1 MKNKSNKKTT
11 SYFLAILSAYIILQ
25 FLWWGYM
32 LIKENP
38 AKATMVIG
46 EGSVFLLI
54 LIYGISR
61 YQISIQRE
69 LSLHQRQSNFLLSVT
84 HELKTPIS
92 SVQLILQTII
102 KHELEPDQIRVF
114 LEKALDENKKSE
126 SLIQNML
133 HAASLENQRVELFRT
148 TIGTDEFNPELMKQ
162 LQERFPNSD
171 LRIKTP
177 NSFIFQADRFMLEGV
192 LIHLVENSVKYGAQH
207 IAIDLEEEAT
217 RVKIQVSDDGIGI
230 NEADRPFIYDK
241 FFRSGDEN
249 KREKPGTGLGLF
261 IAKQFIELH
270 QGTLTYKEQLPKGS
284 IFTITLPK

>member
-1 MKNKSNKKTT
+1 MKKTSNKKTT

-102 KHELEPDQIRVF
+102 KHELEPDQTRVF

-133 HAASLENQRVELFRT
+133 HAASLENQRIELFRT
-148 TIGTDEFNPELMKQ
+148 TIRTDEFNLELMKQ
-162 LQERFPNSD
+162 LQERFPDSD
-171 LRIKTP
+171 LQITTSKP
-177 NSFIFQADRFMLEGV
+177 FIFHADRFMLEGV
-192 LIHLVENSVKYGAQH
+192 LIHLVENSVKYGAQL
-207 IAIDLEEEAT
+207 IAIALEEESRRIT
-217 RVKIQVSDDGIGI
+217 IQVSDDGIGI

>member
-1 MKNKSNKKTT
+1 M
-11 SYFLAILSAYIILQ
+11 
-25 FLWWGYM
+25 
-32 LIKENP
+32 
-38 AKATMVIG
+38 
-46 EGSVFLLI
+46 
-54 LIYGISR
+54 
-61 YQISIQRE
+61 QRE
-69 LSLHQRQSNFLLSVT
+69 LSLHQRQSNYLRSVT

-133 HAASLENQRVELFRT
+133 HAASLENQRIELFRT
-148 TIGTDEFNPELMKQ
+148 TLRTDEFNPELMKQ
-162 LQERFPNSD
+162 LQERFPDSD

-177 NSFIFQADRFMLEGV
+177 NPFIFQADRFMLEGV
-192 LIHLVENSVKYGAQH
+192 LIHLVENSVKYGAHH
-207 IAIDLEEEAT
+207 IALDLEEETT
-217 RVKIQVSDDGIGI
+217 RIKIQVSDDGIGI

-270 QGTLTYKEQLPKGS
+270 QGTLTHKEQLPKGS

>member
-1 MKNKSNKKTT
+1 MKKQSNKKNTR
-11 SYFLAILSAYIILQ
+11 YFLGILSAYIILQ
-25 FLWWGYM
+25 FLWWGFM
-32 LIKENP
+32 LITENP
-38 AKATMVIG
+38 NKATMVIG
-46 EGSVFLLI
+46 EGSVFLII
-54 LIYGISR
+54 LIYGIWR
-61 YQISIQRE
+61 YQLSMQRE

-133 HAASLENQRVELFRT
+133 HAASLENQRIELFRT
-148 TIGTDEFNPELMKQ
+148 TIRTNEFNPELMKQ
-162 LQERFPNSD
+162 LQDRFPD
-171 LRIKTP
+171 AAIRIKSP
-177 NSFIFQADRFMLEGV
+177 NPFIFQADRFMLESV
-192 LIHLVENSVKYGAQH
+192 LIHLVENSIKYGAQH
-207 IAIDLEEEAT
+207 VVIELEEAT
-217 RVKIQVSDDGIGI
+217 NRVIIQVADDGIGI

-241 FFRSGDEN
+241 FYRSGDEN

-270 QGTLTYKEQLPKGS
+270 QGTLIYKEQLPNGS

>member
-1 MKNKSNKKTT
+1 M
-11 SYFLAILSAYIILQ
+11 
-25 FLWWGYM
+25 
-32 LIKENP
+32 
-38 AKATMVIG
+38 
-46 EGSVFLLI
+46 
-54 LIYGISR
+54 
-61 YQISIQRE
+61 QRE

-133 HAASLENQRVELFRT
+133 HAASLENQRIELFRT
-148 TIGTDEFNPELMKQ
+148 TIRTDEFNPELMKQ
-162 LQERFPNSD
+162 LQERFPDSD
-171 LRIKTP
+171 LRIKTTNP
-177 NSFIFQADRFMLEGV
+177 FIFQADRFMLEGV

-207 IAIDLEEEAT
+207 IAIDLEEETT
-217 RVKIQVSDDGIGI
+217 RIKIQVSDDGIGI

-270 QGTLTYKEQLPKGS
+270 QGTLTHKEQLPKGS

>member
-1 MKNKSNKKTT
+1 MKKTSNKKTT

-32 LIKENP
+32 LITENP
-38 AKATMVIG
+38 TKATMVIG

-54 LIYGISR
+54 LIYGIWR
-61 YQISIQRE
+61 YQLSMQRE

-102 KHELEPDQIRVF
+102 KHQLEEQQIRVF
-114 LEKALDENKKSE
+114 IEKALDENKKSE

-133 HAASLENQRVELFRT
+133 HAASLENQHIELFRSL
-148 TIGTDEFNPELMKQ
+148 IYVDEFNAGLQKQMK
-162 LQERFPNSD
+162 ERFPDAMININSSS
-171 LRIKTP
+171 KFT
-177 NSFIFQADRFMLEGV
+177 FQADRFMLEGV

-241 FFRSGDEN
+241 FYRSGDDN

-270 QGTLTYKEQLPKGS
+270 RGELSYKALLPNGS

>member
-61 YQISIQRE
+61 YQLSIQRE

-102 KHELEPDQIRVF
+102 KHELEPDQIRAF

-133 HAASLENQRVELFRT
+133 HAASLENQRIELFRT
-148 TIGTDEFNPELMKQ
+148 TIRTDEFNPELIKQ
-162 LQERFPNSD
+162 LQERYPDSE
-171 LRIKTP
+171 LRVKTTNP
-177 NSFIFQADRFMLEGV
+177 FTFQADRFMLEGV

-207 IAIDLEEEAT
+207 ITIDLEEEAT
-217 RVKIQVSDDGIGI
+217 HVKIQVSDDGIGI
-230 NEADRPFIYDK
+230 NEEDRPFIYDK

>member
-1 MKNKSNKKTT
+1 MKRKFNKKTT
-11 SYFLAILSAYIILQ
+11 GYFLAFLSAYIILQ

-32 LIKENP
+32 LISENP
-38 AKATMVIG
+38 TKATMVIG

-61 YQISIQRE
+61 YQISIHRE

-102 KHELEPDQIRVF
+102 KHELEPEQIRGF

-133 HAASLENQRVELFRT
+133 HAASLENQRIELFKT
-148 TIGTDEFNPELMKQ
+148 SIHTDEFNTAFIRHLKD
-162 LQERFPNSD
+162 RFPESD
-171 LRIKTP
+171 INLTSATP
-177 NSFIFQADRFMLEGV
+177 FVFEADRFMLEGV
-192 LIHLVENSVKYGAQH
+192 LIHLVENSVKYGAQKVR
-207 IAIDLEEEAT
+207 IDLEEVNQCVIIN
-217 RVKIQVSDDGIGI
+217 VKDNGPGIS
-230 NEADRPFIYDK
+230 ELDRPFIFDK

-270 QGTLTYKEQLPKGS
+270 QGSLIYKEQVPNGS
-284 IFTITLPK
+284 LFTITLPK

>member
-1 MKNKSNKKTT
+1 
-11 SYFLAILSAYIILQ
+11 
-25 FLWWGYM
+25 
-32 LIKENP
+32 
-38 AKATMVIG
+38 
-46 EGSVFLLI
+46 
-54 LIYGISR
+54 
-61 YQISIQRE
+61 
-69 LSLHQRQSNFLLSVT
+69 
-84 HELKTPIS
+84 
-92 SVQLILQTII
+92 
-102 KHELEPDQIRVF
+102 
-114 LEKALDENKKSE
+114 
-126 SLIQNML
+126 
-133 HAASLENQRVELFRT
+133 
-148 TIGTDEFNPELMKQ
+148 
-162 LQERFPNSD
+162 
-171 LRIKTP
+171 
-177 NSFIFQADRFMLEGV
+177 MLEGV

>member
-1 MKNKSNKKTT
+1 MKKTRNKKTT

-54 LIYGISR
+54 LIYGIWR
-61 YQISIQRE
+61 YQLSMQRE

-102 KHELEPDQIRVF
+102 KHELEPNQIRAF

-133 HAASLENQRVELFRT
+133 HAASLENQRIELFRSV
-148 TIGTDEFNPELMKQ
+148 ISTDEFNVGLQNQ
-162 LQERFPNSD
+162 LKERFPDSTINIISPSMF
-171 LRIKTP
+171 T
-177 NSFIFQADRFMLEGV
+177 FQADRFMLEGV
-192 LIHLVENSVKYGAQH
+192 LIHLVENSVKYGAQQ
-207 IAIDLEEEAT
+207 IAIDLEEEVN
-217 RVKIQVSDDGIGI
+217 RVIIQVSDDGIGI

-270 QGTLTYKEQLPKGS
+270 QGELTHKEQFPKGS

>member
-1 MKNKSNKKTT
+1 MKKTTNKKT
-11 SYFLAILSAYIILQ
+11 SRYFLGILSAYIILQ
-25 FLWWGYM
+25 FLWWGFM
-32 LIKENP
+32 LITENP
-38 AKATMVIG
+38 NKATMVIG
-46 EGSVFLLI
+46 EGSVFLVI
-54 LIYGISR
+54 LIYGIWR
-61 YQISIQRE
+61 YQLSMQRE

-133 HAASLENQRVELFRT
+133 HAASLENQRIELFRT
-148 TIGTDEFNPELMKQ
+148 TLRTDEFNPELMKQ
-162 LQERFPNSD
+162 LQERFPDSD
-171 LRIKTP
+171 LRIKTTNP
-177 NSFIFQADRFMLEGV
+177 FIFQADRFMLEGV

-207 IAIDLEEEAT
+207 IAIDLEEETT
-217 RVKIQVSDDGIGI
+217 RIKIQVSDDGIGI

-249 KREKPGTGLGLF
+249 KREIPGTGLGLF

-270 QGTLTYKEQLPKGS
+270 QGTLTHKEQLPKGS

>member
-54 LIYGISR
+54 LIYGIAR
-61 YQISIQRE
+61 YQLSIQRE

-217 RVKIQVSDDGIGI
+217 RIKIQVSDDGIGI